1 MSKFSISN
9 CQSRSDWFALPVI
22 TSERSEGVIPSSL
35 RMYFRTKKFVEARF
49 SILLSEEM
57 EVAKLRYKCIASIAF
72 WDQQTCRQAG

>member
-1 MSKFSISN
+1 MSIAKRLVCTSGDHIG
-9 CQSRSDWFALPVI
+9 I

-35 RMYFRTKKFVEARF
+35 RMYFRTKKFVEACF

-57 EVAKLRYKCIASIAF
+57 EVAKLRYKCITSIAF